1 MFLHN
6 CIIDRASSS
15 PPPSK
20 LESTAAVASGEI
32 DLRLLLPELRP
43 IIGPRKGKALQ

>member
-20 LESTAAVASGEI
+20 LESTGVASGEI

-43 IIGPRKGKALQ
+43 NIGPRKGKALQ